1 MVEDGGYAQG
11 QYPPECVCGIPHPRA
26 LSLLGV
32 SMRRTGQVSKCLHR
46 DYVAL
51 TRSVVLSGWCDQ
63 IGGALCVAVSL
74 FLLEGEGLPKLS
86 DVEGW
91 PTR

>member
-63 IGGALCVAVSL
+63 IGGCVVCGRELVLVGRGRAS
-74 FLLEGEGLPKLS
+74 
-86 DVEGW
+86 
-91 PTR
+91 